1 LQEAHLPFGVIT
13 QKQLDSLD
21 NYKVIILPNVLMM
34 SKEEVAAFRKYV
46 ENGGKIYASG
56 WTSLTE
62 NSGKRHEDFM
72 LNDVFGC
79 HFEKN
84 DLGRFAYLKP
94 VEGNEVFELIKPQDS
109 ICILTGRT
117 LRLKEEAEGETL
129 ATLTLPY
136 ASPHP
141 GTVNDQNWASFHSS
155 PPWENTKNAFLVKN
169 SFGQGKA
176 VYCATDLESVNV
188 EASDKLFLHL
198 IKGLLEGSPSYSA
211 ETFPGVWMNVSH
223 QPDQNFYIIGFL
235 NYQSQLPA
243 IPIPK
248 IPFTFRPSEGKK
260 IKRLV
265 TLPDEKSVEFVLEEE
280 GTLRAEA
287 ENLQT
292 FKMIMAEY

>member
-1 LQEAHLPFGVIT
+1 
-13 QKQLDSLD
+13 
-21 NYKVIILPNVLMM
+21 MM

-129 ATLTLPY
+129 ATLTSPY

-141 GTVNDQNWASFHSS
+141 GTVNVQNWASFHSS